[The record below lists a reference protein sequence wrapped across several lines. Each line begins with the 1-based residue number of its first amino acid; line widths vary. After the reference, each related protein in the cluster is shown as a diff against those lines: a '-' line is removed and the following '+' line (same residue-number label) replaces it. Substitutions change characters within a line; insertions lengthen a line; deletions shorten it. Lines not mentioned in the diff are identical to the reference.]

1 MKKVFFSTPAIIV
14 AVLIGLITT
23 TVHAAPGIDIVKWI
37 SDDGVNWQ
45 QTDEPADLIVTEGDS
60 ISYKYGITNTGE
72 VGDPALEYTLSDSD
86 FVDPIGSGDLDPGE
100 TVSYTATGTA
110 VLGEH
115 ENTATVDAS
124 YMDEITS
131 ELITLSAEDVAYYY
145 GIVSPDTIT
154 IDIKPGSDPNSINL
168 RSKGVVPVALL
179 STAGFDATTI
189 LESGEDVYFAGA
201 IAIRLNIE
209 DVDGDGI
216 DDVIC
221 HFRTQELDL
230 DENSTDGGV
239 EIGSYDPIVDDIVPS
254 YIGND
259 TVNIVPKGEAKGHSK
274 SNSSQSTGNSNNGKA
289 NGKNK

>member
-1 MKKVFFSTPAIIV
+1 LT
-14 AVLIGLITT
+14 
-23 TVHAAPGIDIVKWI
+23 D
-37 SDDGVNWQ
+37 SDF
-45 QTDEPADLIVTEGDS
+45 ADLI
-60 ISYKYGITNTGE
+60 
-72 VGDPALEYTLSDSD
+72 
-86 FVDPIGSGDLDPGE
+86 GSGELGPGE

-124 YMDEITS
+124 Y

-145 GIVSPDTIT
+145 GTISLDTIT

-179 STAGFDATTI
+179 STAEFDATTI
-189 LESGEDVYFAGA
+189 LESGGDVYFAGA

-230 DENSTDGGV
+230 DENSTDGDV
-239 EIGSYDPIVDDIVPS
+239 EIGSYDLIVGDIVLS

>member
-1 MKKVFFSTPAIIV
+1 MKKIFLSTPAIVV
-14 AVLIGLITT
+14 AVVVGLITT
-23 TVHAAPGIDIVKWI
+23 TAYAAPGIDIIKLI
-37 SDDGVNWQ
+37 SDDGVDWEDDNSA
-45 QTDEPADLIVTEGDS
+45 TAPLFVTEGDEVHYE
-60 ISYKYGITNTGE
+60 IKITNTGLE
-72 VGDPALEYTLSDSD
+72 GEDPNLIYTLNDPD
-86 FVDPIGSGDLDPGE
+86 FGTLATNELIAPGE
-100 TVSYTATGTA
+100 TDTYTATRIA

-115 ENTATVDAS
+115 ENTATVSAS
-124 YMDEITS
+124 Y
-131 ELITLSAEDVAYYY
+131 EDGSVDLADATAAAYYY
-145 GIVSPDTIT
+145 GIISPDAIT

-179 STAGFDATTI
+179 STAEFDATTI
-189 LESGEDVYFAGA
+189 LESGGDVYFAGA

-239 EIGSYDPIVDDIVPS
+239 EIGSYDPIVDDIVLS

>member
-14 AVLIGLITT
+14 AVVIGLITT
-23 TVHAAPGIDIVKWI
+23 TVYAAPGIDIVKWI
-37 SDDGVNWQ
+37 SDDGVDWQ
-45 QTDEPADLIVTEGDS
+45 QTDEPADLVVTEGDS
-60 ISYKYGITNTGE
+60 ISYKYDITNTGE
-72 VGDPALEYTLSDSD
+72 TGDPTLTYNLTDSD
-86 FVDPIGSGDLDPGE
+86 FADPIGSGELGPGE

-124 YMDEITS
+124 Y

-145 GIVSPDTIT
+145 GIISPDTIT

-179 STAGFDATTI
+179 STAEFDATTI
-189 LESGEDVYFAGA
+189 LESGGVVYFAGA

-254 YIGND
+254 LVGND

>member
-14 AVLIGLITT
+14 AVVIGLITT
-23 TVHAAPGIDIVKWI
+23 TVYAAPGIDIVKSI
-37 SDDGVNWQ
+37 SDDGIDWKDD
-45 QTDEPADLIVTEGDS
+45 TSATAPLIVTEGDEV
-60 ISYKYGITNTGE
+60 YYEVKITNTGE
-72 VGDPALEYTLSDSD
+72 TGDPTLTYNLTDSD
-86 FVDPIGSGDLDPGE
+86 FADLIGSGELGPGE

-124 YMDEITS
+124 Y

-145 GIVSPDTIT
+145 GIISLDTIT

-179 STAGFDATTI
+179 STAEFDATTI
-189 LESGEDVYFAGA
+189 LESGGDVYFAGA

-230 DENSTDGGV
+230 DENSTDGDV
-239 EIGSYDPIVDDIVPS
+239 EIGSYDLIVGDIVLS

>member
-14 AVLIGLITT
+14 AVVIGLITT
-23 TVHAAPGIDIVKWI
+23 TVYAAPGIDIVKWI

-45 QTDEPADLIVTEGDS
+45 QTDEPADLVVTEGDS
-60 ISYKYGITNTGE
+60 ISYKYDITNTGE
-72 VGDPALEYTLSDSD
+72 TGDPTLTYNLTDSD
-86 FVDPIGSGDLDPGE
+86 FADLIGSGELGPGE

-124 YMDEITS
+124 Y

-145 GIVSPDTIT
+145 GIISLDTIT

-179 STAGFDATTI
+179 STAEFDATTI
-189 LESGEDVYFAGA
+189 LESGGDVYFAGA

-230 DENSTDGGV
+230 DENSTDGDV
-239 EIGSYDPIVDDIVPS
+239 EIGSYDLIVGDIVLS

>member
-14 AVLIGLITT
+14 AVVIGLITT
-23 TVHAAPGIDIVKWI
+23 TVYAAPGIDIVKSI
-37 SDDGVNWQ
+37 SGDGGDWQ
-45 QTDEPADLIVTEGDS
+45 QTDEPADLVVTEGDS
-60 ISYKYGITNTGE
+60 ISYKYDITNTGE
-72 VGDPALEYTLSDSD
+72 VGDPALAYTLSDSD
-86 FVDPIGSGDLDPGE
+86 FADLIGSGELGPGE

-110 VLGEH
+110 ALGEH
-115 ENTATVDAS
+115 ENTATVDAL
-124 YMDEITS
+124 YPDEITG

-145 GIVSPDTIT
+145 GIISLDTIT

-179 STAGFDATTI
+179 STEEFDATTI
-189 LESGEDVYFAGA
+189 LGGDVYFAGA

-209 DVDGDGI
+209 DVDGDGL

-221 HFRTQELDL
+221 HFRTQELNL
-230 DENSTDGGV
+230 DENGPDGGV
-239 EIGSYDPIVDDIVPS
+239 EIGSYDPIVGDIVLS

>member
-14 AVLIGLITT
+14 AVVIGLITT
-23 TVHAAPGIDIVKWI
+23 TVYAAPGIDIVKRI
-37 SDDGVNWQ
+37 SGDGGDWQ
-45 QTDEPADLIVTEGDS
+45 QTDEPADLVVTEGDS
-60 ISYKYGITNTGE
+60 ISYKYDITNTGE
-72 VGDPALEYTLSDSD
+72 VADPALAYTLSDSD
-86 FVDPIGSGDLDPGE
+86 FADPIGSGDLDPGE

-124 YMDEITS
+124 YMDEITG

-145 GIVSPDTIT
+145 GIISPDTIT

-179 STAGFDATTI
+179 STAEFDATTI
-189 LESGEDVYFAGA
+189 LESGGDVYFAGA

-239 EIGSYDPIVDDIVPS
+239 GIGSYDPIVVDIVLS

>member
-1 MKKVFFSTPAIIV
+1 MKKVFFSTPAIIIAIV
-14 AVLIGLITT
+14 IGLTTT
-23 TVHAAPGIDIVKWI
+23 TVYAAPGINIVKWI
-37 SDDGVNWQ
+37 SDDGIDWQ

-60 ISYKYGITNTGE
+60 ISYKYDITNTGE
-72 VGDPALEYTLSDSD
+72 VGDPTLAYTLSDSD

-100 TVSYTATGTA
+100 TVSYTAPGTA

-124 YMDEITS
+124 YVDEITG

-145 GIVSPDTIT
+145 GIISPDTIT

-179 STAGFDATTI
+179 STAEFDATTI
-189 LESGEDVYFAGA
+189 LESGGDVYFAGA

-230 DENSTDGGV
+230 DGNSTDGGV
-239 EIGSYDPIVDDIVPS
+239 EIGSYDPIVDDVVPS

-259 TVNIVPKGEAKGHSK
+259 TVNIVPKGEAKGHS
-274 SNSSQSTGNSNNGKA
+274 NSSQSTGNSNNGKA

>member
-1 MKKVFFSTPAIIV
+1 MKKIFLSTPAIVV
-14 AVLIGLITT
+14 AVVACLITT
-23 TVHAAPGIDIVKWI
+23 TVYAAPGIDIVKSI
-37 SDDGVNWQ
+37 SDDGVTWE

-60 ISYKYGITNTGE
+60 IYYKYDITNTGE
-72 VGDPALEYTLSDSD
+72 TGDPTLTYDLTDSD
-86 FVDPIGSGDLDPGE
+86 FVDLIGSGELGPGE
-100 TVSYTATGTA
+100 TVTYTATGTA

-124 YMDEITS
+124 Y

-145 GIVSPDTIT
+145 GIISPETMT

-179 STAGFDATTI
+179 STAEFDATTI
-189 LESGEDVYFAGA
+189 LGSGGDVYFAGA
-201 IAIRLNIE
+201 IAIRLSIE

>member
-1 MKKVFFSTPAIIV
+1 MKKVFFSTPAIIIAIV
-14 AVLIGLITT
+14 IGLTTT
-23 TVHAAPGIDIVKWI
+23 TVYAAPGINIVKWI
-37 SDDGVNWQ
+37 SDDGIDWQ

-60 ISYKYGITNTGE
+60 ISYKYDITNTGE
-72 VGDPALEYTLSDSD
+72 VGDPTLAYTLSDSD

-100 TVSYTATGTA
+100 TVSYTAPGTA

-124 YMDEITS
+124 YVDEITG

-145 GIVSPDTIT
+145 GIISPDTIT

-179 STAGFDATTI
+179 STAEFDATTI
-189 LESGEDVYFAGA
+189 LESGGDVYFAGA

>member
-1 MKKVFFSTPAIIV
+1 MKKIFLSTPAIVV
-14 AVLIGLITT
+14 AVVACLITT
-23 TVHAAPGIDIVKWI
+23 TVYAAPGIDIVKSI
-37 SDDGVNWQ
+37 SDDGVTWE

-60 ISYKYGITNTGE
+60 IYYQYDITNTGE
-72 VGDPALEYTLSDSD
+72 TGDPTLTYNLTDSD
-86 FVDPIGSGDLDPGE
+86 FLDPIGSGDLGPGE
-100 TVSYTATGTA
+100 TTTYTATGTA

-124 YMDEITS
+124 YTDEITD
-131 ELITLSAEDVAYYY
+131 ELITLSAQDVAYYY
-145 GIVSPDTIT
+145 GIISPDAIT

-179 STAGFDATTI
+179 STEAFDATTI
-189 LESGEDVYFAGA
+189 LEGGGDVYFAGA
-201 IAIRLNIE
+201 IAVRLNIE

-221 HFRTQELDL
+221 HFKTQELDL

-239 EIGSYDPIVDDIVPS
+239 EIGSYDPIVDDVVPS
-254 YIGND
+254 LVGSD

-274 SNSSQSTGNSNNGKA
+274 SNSSQSSGKSNNGKA
-289 NGKNK
+289 KGKNK

>member
-1 MKKVFFSTPAIIV
+1 MKKVFFSTPAIIIAIV
-14 AVLIGLITT
+14 IGLTTT
-23 TVHAAPGIDIVKWI
+23 TVYAAPGINIVKWI
-37 SDDGVNWQ
+37 SDDGIDWQ

-60 ISYKYGITNTGE
+60 ISYKYDITNTGE
-72 VGDPALEYTLSDSD
+72 VGDPTLAYTLSDSD

-100 TVSYTATGTA
+100 TVSYTAPGTA

-124 YMDEITS
+124 YVDEITG

-145 GIVSPDTIT
+145 GIISPDTIT

-179 STAGFDATTI
+179 STAEFDATTI
-189 LESGEDVYFAGA
+189 LESGGDVYFAGA

-230 DENSTDGGV
+230 DGNSTDGGV

>member
-14 AVLIGLITT
+14 AVVIGLITT
-23 TVHAAPGIDIVKWI
+23 TVYAAPGIDIVKWI
-37 SDDGVNWQ
+37 SDDGVDWQ
-45 QTDEPADLIVTEGDS
+45 QTDEPADLVVTEGDS
-60 ISYKYGITNTGE
+60 ISYKYDITNTGE
-72 VGDPALEYTLSDSD
+72 VGDPALAYTLSDSD
-86 FVDPIGSGDLDPGE
+86 FADPIGSGDLDPGE

-124 YMDEITS
+124 Y

-145 GIVSPDTIT
+145 GIISPETMT

-179 STAGFDATTI
+179 STAEFDATTI
-189 LESGEDVYFAGA
+189 LESGGDVYFAGA

-230 DENSTDGGV
+230 DENSTDGDV